1 MIHTNPTFKPQF
13 GRSPLKP
20 RQRDTVAEW
29 VMDPVDA
36 DRLRSDQKA
45 RVDQPLVIAVAWP
58 EHHAVLAE
66 GDRLSIE
73 VSGNVADRQNC
84 HDAS

>member
-1 MIHTNPTFKPQF
+1 
-13 GRSPLKP
+13 
-20 RQRDTVAEW
+20 
-29 VMDPVDA
+29 MDPMDA
-36 DRLRSDQKA
+36 GRLRSDEET

-73 VSGNVADRQNC
+73 VSGNVADRQDC
-84 HDAS
+84 HDAGRSRMDETCPLIRKVRARFIRVAYKAC

>member
-1 MIHTNPTFKPQF
+1 
-13 GRSPLKP
+13 
-20 RQRDTVAEW
+20 
-29 VMDPVDA
+29 MDWARILAYVTGLVD
-36 DRLRSDQKA
+36 QVT

-73 VSGNVADRQNC
+73 VSGNVADRQDC
-84 HDAS
+84 HDAG